1 MAGGSRSD
9 LFGLGG
15 RAACVLFWRGA
26 EKILGAGGLA
36 NGGGA
41 PCRIP
46 NELFGIAGEFFPAG
60 ADGERQREE
69 ADRYCRVAGRACR
82 SGEDLSASD
91 DFLRGFA
98 AGVRGILPGLP
109 REDGERGASRW
120 ANPGGL
126 RFGPVQRV
134 TMNCNQSLPSYSTF
148 SVESTF
154 H

>member
-41 PCRIP
+41 PFRISK
-46 NELFGIAGEFFPAG
+46 ELFGIAGEFFPAG

-69 ADRYCRVAGRACR
+69 ADRYCRVAGRGCR
-82 SGEDLSASD
+82 RGEDLSASYQ
-91 DFLRGFA
+91 FFGGFCW
-98 AGVRGILPGLP
+98 GVRGKLPGFI
-109 REDGERGASRW
+109 RENGERGVFR
-120 ANPGGL
+120 
-126 RFGPVQRV
+126 
-134 TMNCNQSLPSYSTF
+134 
-148 SVESTF
+148 
-154 H
+154 